1 MPDSITIREST
12 ENNVGVMI
20 TDHERDLSDTVVNA
34 YAIETY
40 TGERVKVASSSGA
53 AEGENFFMDVST
65 TLLEPGVYDLEIV
78 AGGRLVYPNGP
89 QKRKLTLKIIN
100 TNFND

>member
-1 MPDSITIREST
+1 MPDSITVREST
-12 ENNVGVMI
+12 ENDVGVAI
-20 TDHERDLSDTVVNA
+20 TDHERDLSDTVVNV

-40 TGERVKVASSSGA
+40 TGERVKVASSLGA
-53 AEGENFFMDVST
+53 AEGEKFVMDVST
-65 TLLEPGVYDLEIV
+65 PLLEPGVYDLEIL
-78 AGGRLVYPNGP
+78 ADGLLVYPNDP